1 MESVLQFSVL
11 VWKNMYLRRL
21 RVRPVAF
28 VVEILMAAVPFIKI
42 QNERGIGGN
51 DAVVSSIIYPVYTP
65 DLTDLRLDTV
75 FYGPVNN
82 YSRRIIDTVHSRL
95 PGVAIK
101 TMADEVE
108 MAQLLFS
115 KNVTPN
121 TVGLYFHT
129 ESLGDDIPHDL
140 TYTIMF
146 SSGVYEITKARKE
159 VRENGPSQLEDTMS
173 LRVAAVQ
180 TAVDLAHIHALERR
194 RSVNHTHEE
203 LTVKLRQFP
212 FPTYHEDPDNTM
224 FLMGV
229 RFGVAYALPFCL
241 VITRAIEERQ
251 SGMQASVV
259 FYSAAEIYTTGHGGC
274 RKLFTKLMGV
284 PRTWF
289 WLVQFLCAMAT
300 WTLSSV
306 LVLAMMSQVNG
317 PYGLAFI
324 FRTNPTLVFTAMLI
338 FNTAY
343 IIIGLFTS
351 LFFDTPSLGLACG
364 LILWTVSLLG
374 PFLSLQ
380 WSART
385 VSAYIATKSSSK
397 LFASVIPIHGLYFF
411 FRIVEFYESYD
422 VPFGWPAI
430 YRKALGRD
438 NVTPFTLMLCMGA
451 SAFVFIIGI
460 WYLEAVLPWTNVVPL
475 PLHFPFMASYWNVIV
490 EEVKVA
496 GSQESSHSQE
506 EGHENFE
513 EEPRH
518 LLLVIEVIDM
528 CKVYRR
534 KFAVD
539 HLNMRLYYGQVFV
552 LLGHNGAGKTT
563 ICNMLSGFLRPTY
576 GTAIIEGFDLIKN
589 HEDALENVR
598 VCPQKN
604 MLYDELTVYE
614 HLYFFAIIQRISAET
629 IAEQVEIIIKSLHLG
644 PHINTFPRALPQGFR
659 RKLCLAITVIADPKV
674 LILDEPTAG
683 LDPQSRNEVWDL
695 LQKMRRTCTMLLTT
709 HDMEEADVV
718 GDRIAILAEGT
729 IRCCGSSQFLKHRFG
744 TGYHLDIVKRPRRC
758 DVGGVILVVKTYVP
772 TVQLVSE
779 SAEILRLSLGVTSS
793 EGFVDMFKVLERFR
807 RKLGIAMLTVSVTTM
822 EDVYLRIADEL
833 IEDQEEML
841 SSGGQKQTQQPVD
854 IKALK
859 EKCAGC
865 AWRKSSLQALRA
877 LLRKRWQFVRH
888 QWLLPFLG
896 IIAPAVL
903 LALQGIRESRKVKVA
918 EDVKDVYP
926 YDLRVMYNF
935 SVSAVISAD
944 DESLLVS
951 QYYRRHLDQKQIPIT
966 RVRDVTDYLLEVG
979 ARSMQEY
986 ARCAVG
992 GSFFLVGKKGT
1003 KQRDPSEGIV
1013 QLGVSKD
1020 YEGRLAIAWYSGEL
1034 YHSAVIALNLVHTS
1048 LLRWT
1053 VGDDTASIKLRVRP
1067 QKQLEEAIAYDPDS
1081 PEVIQRQL
1089 ERFTFGAMS
1098 VAMMTAACGLF
1109 PVVDRKSGC
1118 RQLQLLTG
1126 LSLRVYWLANFLF
1139 DIFVY
1144 LLSCCS
1150 FFIAMFY
1157 YFGNFFIEM
1166 TSPIVFIFM
1175 CYGICALPMSYLLT
1189 LAAGTETTGYALVLL
1204 TSFFGAFM
1212 QSGTIAFGLL
1222 EAAAGIRFVLLNV
1235 FPVLRLMPSFALMSA
1250 FSKTVSKS
1258 QIAYIC
1264 SRGRIRLIAR
1274 SRKSCSVEWISRR
1287 SCSPRSVNRA
1297 YREHFQ
1303 SASGRDLLR
1312 MKQKKVLQE
1321 VLRICQK
1328 MAPLD

>member
-1 MESVLQFSVL
+1 
-11 VWKNMYLRRL
+11 
-21 RVRPVAF
+21 
-28 VVEILMAAVPFIKI
+28 
-42 QNERGIGGN
+42 
-51 DAVVSSIIYPVYTP
+51 
-65 DLTDLRLDTV
+65 
-75 FYGPVNN
+75 
-82 YSRRIIDTVHSRL
+82 
-95 PGVAIK
+95 
-101 TMADEVE
+101 
-108 MAQLLFS
+108 
-115 KNVTPN
+115 
-121 TVGLYFHT
+121 
-129 ESLGDDIPHDL
+129 
-140 TYTIMF
+140 
-146 SSGVYEITKARKE
+146 
-159 VRENGPSQLEDTMS
+159 MS

-180 TAVDLAHIHALERR
+180 TAVDLAHIHELARR
-194 RSVNHTHEE
+194 RTGNHTHEE

-212 FPTYHEDPDNTM
+212 FPTYHEDSDNTM
-224 FLMGV
+224 FLIGV
-229 RFGVAYALPFCL
+229 RFGVAYAWPFCL
-241 VITRAIEERQ
+241 IITRAIEERQ
-251 SGMQASVV
+251 SGMQL
-259 FYSAAEIYTTGHGGC
+259 Y
-274 RKLFTKLMGV
+274 TKLMGV

-306 LVLAMMSQVNG
+306 LVLAMMTQING

-338 FNTAY
+338 FNSAY

-385 VSAYIATKSSSK
+385 VSAYISTKGSSK
-397 LFASVIPIHGLYFF
+397 ISASLIPIHGLYFF

-430 YRKALGRD
+430 YRKALNRD
-438 NVTPFTLMLCMGA
+438 NVTPFTLMLCMGG
-451 SAFVFIIGI
+451 SAIVFTVGI

-490 EEVKVA
+490 DEVKVA

-518 LLLVIEVIDM
+518 LLLVLEVIDL
-528 CKVYRR
+528 CKVYRK

-539 HLNMRLYYGQVFV
+539 HLNMRLYYGQIFV

-563 ICNMLSGFLRPTY
+563 ICNMLSGFSRPTY

-589 HEDALENVR
+589 HDDALENVR

-614 HLYFFAIIQRISAET
+614 HLYFFAIIQLMPTET
-629 IAEQVEIIIKSLHLG
+629 IAEQVEIIIKSLHFG
-644 PHINTFPRALPQGFR
+644 PYINSFPRALPQGFR

-674 LILDEPTAG
+674 LILDEPTSG

-744 TGYHLDIVKRPRRC
+744 I
-758 DVGGVILVVKTYVP
+758 ILVVKTYVP

-779 SAEILRLSLGVTSS
+779 SAEVLRLSLGVTSS

-807 RKLGIAMLTVSVTTM
+807 RKLGISIMSVSVTTM

-833 IEDQEEML
+833 IEEQAEML
-841 SSGGQKQTQQPVD
+841 SESGGHKQIQQPVD
-854 IKALK
+854 INALRD
-859 EKCAGC
+859 KCAGC
-865 AWRKSSLQALRA
+865 VWKKSSLQALRA
-877 LLRKRWQFVRH
+877 LLRKRCEFVRH
-888 QWLLPFLG
+888 QWMLPVLG
-896 IIAPAVL
+896 IIAPALL
-903 LALQGIRESRKVKVA
+903 LALQGIRESRKVKTA
-918 EDVKDVYP
+918 EEVKDVYP
-926 YDLRVMYNF
+926 YDLQVMYNF
-935 SVSAVISAD
+935 SIASVTTAD

-951 QYYRRHLDQKQIPIT
+951 QYYRQYIEQKKIPVA
-966 RVRDVTDYLLEVG
+966 RVRDITDYLLEVG
-979 ARSMQEY
+979 ARSMEEY
-986 ARCAVG
+986 SRHAVG
-992 GSFFLVGKKGT
+992 GSFFLVGKKSA
-1003 KQRDPSEGIV
+1003 KQQDPNEGVV

-1034 YHSAVIALNLVHTS
+1034 YHSAIIALNLVHTS

-1053 VGDDTASIKLRVRP
+1053 VGDDTASIKLR
-1067 QKQLEEAIAYDPDS
+1067 
-1081 PEVIQRQL
+1081 RQL
-1089 ERFTFGAMS
+1089 ERFTLGAMS
-1098 VAMMTAACGLF
+1098 VAMMTGACGLF

-1126 LSLRVYWLANFLF
+1126 LSVRIYWLANFLF
-1139 DIFVY
+1139 DLFVY
-1144 LLSCCS
+1144 LLSCGS
-1150 FFIAMFY
+1150 FFSAMFY
-1157 YFGNFFIEM
+1157 YYGSFFIEM
-1166 TSPIVFIFM
+1166 TKPIVFIFV
-1175 CYGICALPMSYLLT
+1175 CYGLSALPMSYLLT
-1189 LAAGTETTGYALVLL
+1189 LAADTPTTGYALVLL
-1204 TSFFGAFM
+1204 ASFFGAFM
-1212 QSGTIAFGLL
+1212 QSGTIAFQLL
-1222 EAAAGIRFVLLNV
+1222 QAAAGVKFILLNLL
-1235 FPVLRLMPSFALMSA
+1235 PVLRLMPSFALMSA
-1250 FSKTVSKS
+1250 FGKTVSKS

-1264 SRGRIRLIAR
+1264 SRGTVDSYRRV
-1274 SRKSCSVEWISRR
+1274 CVEPVGGFSVAAQEERTNNEDFVEY
-1287 SCSPRSVNRA
+1287 CCPQ
-1297 YREHFQ
+1297 FL
-1303 SASGRDLLR
+1303 ASGATQLPDLSLSISDVSEAFFMLIEGVVFALLLLYLDSGGIDHIRGMFARQKEAERVVPEHKARDDDVEDEESR
-1312 MKQKKVLQE
+1312 VRNE
-1321 VLRICQK
+1321 VLTGKLGKDVLAVLEFCK
-1328 MAPLD
+1328 V